1 MSRVNGRHLTGDQWK
16 TSIAQGRANEIFTIQ
31 SCREILSSE
40 VNGSSFGGSVAHLT
54 TFVVT
59 EKQTGIE
66 KKKSTVTVATV
77 ASTDGQ
83 RVLTELTEVQGPLE

>member
-1 MSRVNGRHLTGDQWK
+1 
-16 TSIAQGRANEIFTIQ
+16 
-31 SCREILSSE
+31 
-40 VNGSSFGGSVAHLT
+40 VAHLT

-77 ASTDGQ
+77 ATKDGQ